1 MRVTAERDDAVWRF
15 AVDDNGIG
23 IDPQY
28 AERIFG
34 MFQRLHTRDSF
45 PGTGIGLAI
54 ARKVVEHH
62 DGSISAEPRPEGGT
76 RLTFTLPAYREPLAA
91 ATRSQNVVVCREN
104 YIRGGGVPV
113 EMGTPTSRSLHAQ
126 NPCPQR
132 GDHGRAAAAALVAS
146 AVFSSSHREA
156 PGILTDPTADNT
168 DVYAFTAK
176 DAPGSLTVV
185 ANWIP
190 LEEPA
195 GGPYFGK
202 LDPRARYYV
211 KIDNT
216 GDGREDVSYRWQFHQ
231 KFRNPNSFLYAAPT
245 VTSANDPDVNFV
257 QTYDL
262 YRETYNKKGDQT
274 GSKLIANDVVVAPDN
289 VGPKTIPNYDPVMA
303 SAVAP
308 VKGGGNTFVG
318 RPTTRFSSTSGPS
331 STASTSTS
339 PAGRTSVSAT
349 RAAAKTTCRAT
360 TRTRSSLQVP
370 ESQVTRDGKSVGD
383 AKSSNAVVGV
393 WATTERQ
400 RIQVRKH
407 HGKRHFKHVWR
418 QVSRLGNPLIN
429 EVIIPISQKDKFN
442 RTSPADD
449 LANFGTYALNPER
462 PVCSTPCSTSASRR
476 PTGPTSSRRCSPA
489 CRTDPDREQPGP
501 RPTP

>member
-1 MRVTAERDDAVWRF
+1 MRRTHVLSV
-15 AVDDNGIG
+15 
-23 IDPQY
+23 
-28 AERIFG
+28 
-34 MFQRLHTRDSF
+34 
-45 PGTGIGLAI
+45 AI
-54 ARKVVEHH
+54 
-62 DGSISAEPRPEGGT
+62 
-76 RLTFTLPAYREPLAA
+76 LAA
-91 ATRSQNVVVCREN
+91 
-104 YIRGGGVPV
+104 
-113 EMGTPTSRSLHAQ
+113 L
-126 NPCPQR
+126 
-132 GDHGRAAAAALVAS
+132 AAAALVAS

-216 GDGREDVSYRWQFHQ
+216 GDGREDVAYRWQFHQ

-262 YRETYNKKGDQT
+262 YRETYNKKGDRS
-274 GSKLIANDVVVAPDN
+274 GSKQIANDVVVAPDN

-308 VKGGGNTFVG
+308 VKGGGKTFVG
-318 RPTTRFSSTSGPS
+318 PADDAFFVDLGAVFNGINLDKPGRPNIGLGNQGGGKDDVSSYNTHSF
-331 STASTSTS
+331 
-339 PAGRTSVSAT
+339 V
-349 RAAAKTTCRAT
+349 
-360 TRTRSSLQVP
+360 LQVP

-393 WATTERQ
+393 WSTTERQ
-400 RIQVRKH
+400 SMNVRRN
-407 HGKRHFKHVWR
+407 GKPKWK

-429 EVIIPISQKDKFN
+429 EVVVPIGDKDKYN
-442 RTSPADD
+442 ATSPADD
-449 LANFGTYALNPER
+449 KKNIGKYFKKPELAAILNKLFNLGIPENNRDDVVQALLTGVPGLNQITRNPAQADTLKINLGIPPTANPNRFGVLAGDNQGFPNGRRLADDTTDIELRVIAGALLGAKLPLGDGVDQNEKPFRTSFPYVAQPDSGFDAKFGRIEPAHA
-462 PVCSTPCSTSASRR
+462 PVN
-476 PTGPTSSRRCSPA
+476 
-489 CRTDPDREQPGP
+489 QPPGS
-501 RPTP
+501 